1 MIDVILRRYMSLL
14 DYPVVISEEA
24 GMLLEHF
31 RGTEVVVLVLVLV
44 LPLGIARAHAHADS

>member
-44 LPLGIARAHAHADS
+44 LPLEIARAHAHADS